1 MKRKTVS
8 LCMIARDE
16 ESSIGKAIKSALALV
31 DEIIVVDTGSR
42 DNTRII
48 AEGYGA
54 RVIDFPWREDFAAA
68 RNAAL
73 AEASCDWI
81 FVLDTDEQ
89 LQSVRPVEFQRLLHE
104 RQAVAYRVR
113 MVNDHGGAP
122 VSRFPL
128 VRLFRSHPDV
138 RYRYPVHEQITP
150 SLATIAAAEGLEI
163 ADSPLVILHGCA
175 DSDARTQ
182 KRERNLRLLRKAV
195 ARHPEEPYFE
205 FQLATESLT
214 KLDEEALPVAGLG
227 TSRQYL
233 ESAWRKVLA
242 QPAALRRL
250 LTYGDCLAADL
261 AAALLAE
268 ARADDAAEVLH
279 RAQEDWGRR
288 PYLLLQSAAVGLARL
303 RATTDPRQR
312 AGLVADVSRDL
323 ADLQRVG
330 AGTTSFADPRLTT
343 LHPLRYLGELFLE
356 QGEVTRAS
364 ECFEQAL
371 SREPQYTFAWLGLAE
386 CARYAGD
393 RQRALKLYLRAV
405 TANEWNHRA
414 WRRGHDLMEDLG
426 FHDNAQSWR
435 RRVTD
440 RFAELPA
447 SDEALT
453 QPG

>member
-16 ESSIGKAIKSALALV
+16 ESSIGKAIKSVLALV

-54 RVIDFPWREDFAAA
+54 RVIDFPWRDDFAAA

-73 AEASCDWI
+73 AEATCDWI

-113 MVNDHGGAP
+113 MVNDRGGVP

-150 SLATIAAAEGLEI
+150 SLAVVAAAEGLEI
-163 ADSPLVILHGCA
+163 ADSPLVILHGCT
-175 DSDARTQ
+175 DGDARTQ
-182 KRERNLRLLRKAV
+182 KRDRNLRLLRKAV

-205 FQLATESLT
+205 FQLASASLS

-227 TSRQYL
+227 ASRHYL
-233 ESAWRKVLA
+233 ESAWRKVSV
-242 QPAALRRL
+242 QPAAMRRL
-250 LTYGDCLAADL
+250 MTYGEYLAADL
-261 AAALLAE
+261 ATALLAE
-268 ARADDAAEVLH
+268 GRADAAAEVLR

-288 PYLLLQSAAVGLARL
+288 PYLLLQSAAAGLACL

-312 AGLVADVSRDL
+312 AAFAGNVRRDL
-323 ADLQRVG
+323 ADLQAFG
-330 AGTTSFADPRLTT
+330 EGTTPFADPRLTT

-356 QGEVTRAS
+356 QGEITRAA

-371 SREPQYTFAWLGLAE
+371 SREPQYSFAWLGLAD

-414 WRRGHDLMEDLG
+414 WLRGHDLMEDLG

-435 RRVTD
+435 RRAAD
-440 RFAELPA
+440 RFPELPA
-447 SDEALT
+447 AGEALI
-453 QPG
+453 QAG

>member
-113 MVNDHGGAP
+113 MMNDRGGTQM
-122 VSRFPL
+122 SRFPV

-150 SLATIAAAEGLEI
+150 SLAVVAAAEGLEI

-175 DSDARTQ
+175 DGDVRTQ

-205 FQLATESLT
+205 FQLASEAMV
-214 KLDEEALPVAGLG
+214 KLDEEALPVAGLA
-227 TSRQYL
+227 TSRHHL
-233 ESAWRKVLA
+233 ESAWRKVSA
-242 QPAALRRL
+242 QPEALRRL
-250 LTYGDCLAADL
+250 LTYGDHLAADL
-261 AAALLAE
+261 AAALVAE
-268 ARADDAAEVLH
+268 GRADDAAEVLR

-288 PYLLLQSAAVGLARL
+288 PYLLLQSAAAGLARL
-303 RATTDPRQR
+303 RAADEPCQR
-312 AGLVADVSRDL
+312 AALAHDISQDLV
-323 ADLQRVG
+323 DLQAYG
-330 AGTTSFADPRLTT
+330 DGTKVVADPRLTT
-343 LHPLRYLGELFLE
+343 LHPLRYFGELYLE
-356 QGEVTRAS
+356 QGEITRAA

-414 WRRGHDLMEDLG
+414 WVRGHDLMENLG

-435 RRVTD
+435 RRVVD

-447 SDEALT
+447 AREALT
-453 QPG
+453 PSS

>member
-16 ESSIGKAIKSALALV
+16 EASIGKAIKSALALV

-104 RQAVAYRVR
+104 RQAIAYRVR
-113 MVNDHGGAP
+113 MVNDRGGVP

-128 VRLFRSHPDV
+128 VRLFRSHPDI

-150 SLATIAAAEGLEI
+150 SLAVLAAAEGLEI
-163 ADSPLVILHGCA
+163 ADSPLVILHGSA
-175 DSDARTQ
+175 DGDARTQ

-205 FQLATESLT
+205 FQLASESLT

-227 TSRQYL
+227 TSRHHL
-233 ESAWRKVLA
+233 ESAWRKVSA

-250 LTYGDCLAADL
+250 LTYGDYLAADL

-268 ARADDAAEVLH
+268 ERADDAAEVLRH
-279 RAQEDWGRR
+279 ALEDWGRR
-288 PYLLLQSAAVGLARL
+288 PHLLLQSAAAGLALMRGSTDSRR
-303 RATTDPRQR
+303 RAAL
-312 AGLVADVSRDL
+312 AGNVGRDL
-323 ADLQRVG
+323 ADLQALG
-330 AGTTSFADPRLTT
+330 GGTTPFAEPRLTT
-343 LHPLRYLGELFLE
+343 LQPLRYLGELFLE
-356 QGEVTRAS
+356 QDEVTKAA

-414 WRRGHDLMEDLG
+414 WRRGYDLMEDLG

-435 RRVTD
+435 RRVAD

-447 SDEALT
+447 EREVAIESV
-453 QPG
+453 

>member
-16 ESSIGKAIKSALALV
+16 ESSIGKAIKSTLALV

-54 RVIDFPWREDFAAA
+54 RVIDFPWRDDFAAA

-81 FVLDTDEQ
+81 LVLDTDEQ
-89 LQSVRPVEFQRLLHE
+89 LQGVRPVEFQRLLHE
-104 RQAVAYRVR
+104 REAVGYRVR
-113 MVNDHGGAP
+113 MVNDRGGAP
-122 VSRFPL
+122 LTRFPQ
-128 VRLFRSHPDV
+128 VRLFRSHPEV

-150 SLATIAAAEGLEI
+150 SLAVLGAAEGLAI
-163 ADSPLVILHGCA
+163 ADSPLVILHGA
-175 DSDARTQ
+175 TEGDARTQ

-195 ARHPEEPYFE
+195 VRHPEEPYFE
-205 FQLATESLT
+205 FQLASESLS

-227 TSRQYL
+227 NSRHYL
-233 ESAWRKVLA
+233 ESAWRKVAA
-242 QPAALRRL
+242 QPATMRRL
-250 LTYGDCLAADL
+250 LTYGDFLAADL

-268 ARADDAAEVLH
+268 GRADDAAEVLR

-288 PYLLLQSAAVGLARL
+288 PHLLLQAAAAGLDRL
-303 RATTDPRQR
+303 RAASNSRER
-312 AGLVADVSRDL
+312 AAIAAGVSRDL
-323 ADLQRVG
+323 ADLQ
-330 AGTTSFADPRLTT
+330 ALGTTTTAFADPRLTS
-343 LHPLRYLGELFLE
+343 LHPLRYLGELCLE

-371 SREPQYTFAWLGLAE
+371 SQEPKYTFAWLGLAE

-414 WRRGHDLMEDLG
+414 WRRGHELMADLG
-426 FHDNAQSWR
+426 FHDNAESWR
-435 RRVTD
+435 RRVADLFT
-440 RFAELPA
+440 ELPA
-447 SDEALT
+447 AREVPTA
-453 QPG
+453 

>member
-16 ESSIGKAIKSALALV
+16 ESSIGKAIKSVLALV

-54 RVIDFPWREDFAAA
+54 RVIDFPWRDDFAAA

-81 FVLDTDEQ
+81 LVLDTDEQ

-104 RQAVAYRVR
+104 RLAIAYRVR
-113 MVNDHGGAP
+113 MLNDHGGAP
-122 VSRFPL
+122 VSRFPV
-128 VRLFRSHPDV
+128 VRLFRSHLDV
-138 RYRYPVHEQITP
+138 RYRYPVYEQITP
-150 SLATIAAAEGLEI
+150 SLAAVAAGEGLEI
-163 ADSPLVILHGCA
+163 ADSPLVILHGGA
-175 DSDARTQ
+175 DGDVRTQ
-182 KRERNLRLLRKAV
+182 KRERNLRLLRKAA

-205 FQLATESLT
+205 FQLATESLA
-214 KLDEEALPVAGLG
+214 KLDEEALPVAGLSA
-227 TSRQYL
+227 SRQYL
-233 ESAWRKVLA
+233 ESAWRKVSA

-268 ARADDAAEVLH
+268 GRAVDAVDVLR

-288 PYLLLQSAAVGLARL
+288 PYLLLQAAAAGLACL
-303 RATTDPRQR
+303 RGTADPGRR
-312 AGLVADVSRDL
+312 AELAVAIGRDL
-323 ADLQRVG
+323 ADLQAFGERS
-330 AGTTSFADPRLTT
+330 TPFADSRLTT
-343 LHPLRYLGELFLE
+343 LHPLRYFGELHLE
-356 QGEVTRAS
+356 QGEVTRAA

-405 TANEWNHRA
+405 TSNEWNHRA
-414 WRRGHDLMEDLG
+414 WIRGHDLMEDLG

-435 RRVTD
+435 RRVAD
-440 RFAELPA
+440 RFSELPA
-447 SDEALT
+447 GSEVLSLS
-453 QPG
+453 G

>member
-16 ESSIGKAIKSALALV
+16 ESSIGKAIKSVLALV

-81 FVLDTDEQ
+81 LVLDTDEQ
-89 LQSVRPVEFQRLLHE
+89 LQGVRPVEFQRLLHE
-104 RQAVAYRVR
+104 RLAVGYRVR
-113 MVNDHGGAP
+113 LMTDRGGAP
-122 VSRFPL
+122 ASRFPL
-128 VRLFRSHPDV
+128 VRLFRSHPDC

-150 SLATIAAAEGLEI
+150 SLAVVAAAEGLQI
-163 ADSPLVILHGCA
+163 LDSPLVILHGQA
-175 DSDARTQ
+175 DGDARTQ
-182 KRERNLRLLRKAV
+182 KRERNLRLLRKAM

-205 FQLATESLT
+205 FQLASEALS

-227 TSRQYL
+227 TSRNHL
-233 ESAWRKVLA
+233 ESAWRKVSA
-242 QPAALRRL
+242 QPEVLRRL
-250 LTYGDCLAADL
+250 LTYGDYLAADL
-261 AAALLAE
+261 AAAMLAE
-268 ARADDAAEVLH
+268 GRADDAAEVLR
-279 RAQEDWGRR
+279 RAQADWGRC
-288 PYLLLQSAAVGLARL
+288 PHLLLQSAAAGLARL
-303 RATTDPRQR
+303 RTMEGTRER
-312 AGLVADVSRDL
+312 AALAGEIGRDL
-323 ADLQRVG
+323 ADLQVLG
-330 AGTTSFADPRLTT
+330 MSNTVFTDPRLTA
-343 LHPLRYLGELFLE
+343 LHPLRYLGELYLE
-356 QGEVTRAS
+356 QGEITRAA

-371 SREPQYTFAWLGLAE
+371 SQEPQYTFAWLGLAE

-414 WRRGHDLMEDLG
+414 WLRGYDLMEDLG
-426 FHDNAQSWR
+426 FHDNAESWR
-435 RRVTD
+435 RRVAD
-440 RFAELPA
+440 RFTELPA
-447 SDEALT
+447 AREILAIS
-453 QPG
+453 G